1 MSSPSREQL
10 SIMAP
15 HQYKQFNRDLVFVFN
30 ESEVA
35 TSINHFAGIAEKP
48 NCVVEIGGSQFEHAP
63 HLVYSLRLYEDAVD
77 ADFPYGQLLFDY
89 GTSFL
94 PRSEDSWSTHYDA
107 ERGPFADGSKALRS
121 GVDSTLYV
129 DYWDAVARQSLA
141 AEGDVV
147 VVSDDSGVDEGD
159 EEEGD
164 EKEGW
169 SGFGMSEAQR
179 WEEDPI
185 GWMVCCEC
193 EISQELTNYLDE
205 YLETNESAKVTKKLV
220 RKWYTNHRKYAD
232 DDEWCD
238 ITKHLDFAVK
248 WATRVVDKY
257 HEEQEEEATTP
268 GKRKTIGGKAPRSHN
283 QPASDTKKDKSDRKK
298 AEQTP
303 NKKATIKKE
312 PASAGKRGSAPRT
325 NHAKKTPK
333 KKTPQKTQ
341 EYYLNYTSSYSF

>member
-1 MSSPSREQL
+1 
-10 SIMAP
+10 
-15 HQYKQFNRDLVFVFN
+15 
-30 ESEVA
+30 
-35 TSINHFAGIAEKP
+35 
-48 NCVVEIGGSQFEHAP
+48 
-63 HLVYSLRLYEDAVD
+63 
-77 ADFPYGQLLFDY
+77 
-89 GTSFL
+89 
-94 PRSEDSWSTHYDA
+94 
-107 ERGPFADGSKALRS
+107 
-121 GVDSTLYV
+121 
-129 DYWDAVARQSLA
+129 
-141 AEGDVV
+141 
-147 VVSDDSGVDEGD
+147 
-159 EEEGD
+159 
-164 EKEGW
+164 
-169 SGFGMSEAQR
+169 
-179 WEEDPI
+179 
-185 GWMVCCEC
+185 VCCEC

-283 QPASDTKKDKSDRKK
+283 QPASDKKKDKSDRK

-303 NKKATIKKE
+303 NKKATIKME